1 MKKTKTEL
9 ILRISKK
16 NEKNFK
22 KFLDKLTFLWYVVC
36 MIKINDIIR
45 DPILGSSFRVF
56 DITNDKALAYS
67 IASGGLFQFP
77 LHRLVLVGDHPN
89 FSLWVRD

>member
-1 MKKTKTEL
+1 
-9 ILRISKK
+9 
-16 NEKNFK
+16 
-22 KFLDKLTFLWYVVC
+22 
-36 MIKINDIIR
+36 MIQINDIIR
-45 DPILGSSFRVF
+45 DHVLGGSFRVF
-56 DITNDKALAYS
+56 DIHNNNALAYN

>member
-1 MKKTKTEL
+1 MG
-9 ILRISKK
+9 
-16 NEKNFK
+16 
-22 KFLDKLTFLWYVVC
+22 

-45 DPILGSSFRVF
+45 DPILGDSFRVC
-56 DITNDKALAYS
+56 DIQDGKALAYS
-67 IASGGLFQFP
+67 IAKGGLFGFP

>member
-1 MKKTKTEL
+1 
-9 ILRISKK
+9 
-16 NEKNFK
+16 
-22 KFLDKLTFLWYVVC
+22 